1 MAFRVVIENNAR
13 IQQTFRVEQ
22 VFDGFHHLIGCISP
36 FVAYK
41 RSHVSARTVFC
52 FQRAVVFVRN
62 QCLDIIHQ
70 VFVAFHFGFA
80 AKRLIEDE
88 VVVPLQR
95 MSVYTGILVAVTGY
109 ELLQFGGCFGQVLD
123 VESHIFDEARCSRF
137 PRPAHGRE
145 DAGADGPVLRILFGL
160 VGEAYG
166 CVGLES
172 GKALF
177 YCTDVLPKFF
187 RAAGFG
193 LGQHGGQSGL
203 VSRFYAGQGG

>member
-1 MAFRVVIENNAR
+1 M
-13 IQQTFRVEQ
+13 
-22 VFDGFHHLIGCISP
+22 
-36 FVAYK
+36 
-41 RSHVSARTVFC
+41 
-52 FQRAVVFVRN
+52 
-62 QCLDIIHQ
+62 
-70 VFVAFHFGFA
+70 
-80 AKRLIEDE
+80 
-88 VVVPLQR
+88 
-95 MSVYTGILVAVTGY
+95 
-109 ELLQFGGCFGQVLD
+109 
-123 VESHIFDEARCSRF
+123 ESHIFDEACCSRF

>member
-1 MAFRVVIENNAR
+1 MAFRIVIENNAR

-52 FQRAVVFVRN
+52 LQRAVVFVRN

-95 MSVYTGILVAVTGY
+95 MSVYTSILVAVTGY
-109 ELLQFGGCFGQVLD
+109 ELLQFGGCFG
-123 VESHIFDEARCSRF
+123 
-137 PRPAHGRE
+137 
-145 DAGADGPVLRILFGL
+145 
-160 VGEAYG
+160 
-166 CVGLES
+166 
-172 GKALF
+172 
-177 YCTDVLPKFF
+177 
-187 RAAGFG
+187 
-193 LGQHGGQSGL
+193 
-203 VSRFYAGQGG
+203 